1 MIIIMGITSCRVP
14 SHTHTLSRGA
24 KLIYIQNMDI
34 QKCEKIWEI
43 KPQNYNLLLL
53 LMCGQATD
61 QQTEEWG
68 RVPRPSRL
76 ECASLQEEPIHHG
89 DHTVSILSSAT
100 NTHWLLLPETSFF
113 LHFVVD
119 LWIKQHE
126 TN

>member
-1 MIIIMGITSCRVP
+1 MGITSCREA

-43 KPQNYNLLLL
+43 KPQNYNLLPR

-68 RVPRPSRL
+68 RVARPSRL
-76 ECASLQEEPIHHG
+76 EPSSLQEETIHHG
-89 DHTVSILSSAT
+89 DHTVSYCPVPPTLT
-100 NTHWLLLPETSFF
+100 GYCF
-113 LHFVVD
+113 LYSGVD
-119 LWIKQHE
+119 PWIKHLE
-126 TN
+126 TL

>member
-1 MIIIMGITSCRVP
+1 MGITSCREP

-43 KPQNYNLLLL
+43 KPQNYNLLPL

-68 RVPRPSRL
+68 RVAGPSRL
-76 ECASLQEEPIHHG
+76 EAGSLQEETIHHG

-100 NTHWLLLPETSFF
+100 NTHCLLLPETSIF

-119 LWIKQHE
+119 LWIKQPE
-126 TN
+126 TL